1 MYRAWILCGY
11 GNGAIRQLKD
21 NKFLNMIIKKII
33 LISTLVAMA
42 ACSSQVAPPAIT
54 KDPEIEKQI
63 EAVLSKMTLDEKVGQ
78 MTELAIDVLGDF
90 VDGEFQIDDAKLH
103 KAIVEFKV
111 GSFLNAPGPVAQSRE
126 KWQEIIGKI
135 QEISMREIGI
145 PCIYGLDQ
153 NHGTT
158 YTLDG
163 TLFPQNINLAASLN
177 PELVYESARVTAY
190 ETRASNCPWT
200 YSPTLDMA
208 RDPRW
213 SRIWE
218 SFGEDCLVNSV
229 MGVSAVRGFQ
239 GDDPNHISADRVA
252 TSVKHYM
259 GYSMPR
265 TGKDRTPAYISDSDL
280 REKFFAPFKES
291 VEAGALTIMVN
302 SGSINGVPVHA
313 NHELLT
319 KWLKEDLNWDGMIV
333 TDWADINNLYTREH
347 IAADKKEA
355 IQMAINAGIDM
366 AMEPYDLSYCTLLKE
381 LVQENKVPMSRIDD
395 AVRRVLRLKL
405 RLNLFERPN
414 TSSEDYPLFGSSQH
428 AELALHAAEESEVL
442 LKNKDNILPLT
453 KGKKILLAGPNAN
466 SMRCLNGGWSYS
478 WQGHLTDRFAG
489 KYNTI
494 YEALGNKFG
503 AENIR
508 LEQGVTYKPEGSYAE
523 ENEPEIEKAVTAARN
538 VDIIIACIGENSYCE
553 TPGNLSDLAIS
564 TNQAKLVKAL
574 ATTGKP
580 IILILN
586 GGRPRIIN
594 DLEPLAS
601 GIINIL
607 LPGNYGGDALA
618 NILAGDVNPSA
629 KMPYTYPRNQAEL
642 TTYDYRVSEEMD
654 KMEGAYDYDAVISVQ
669 WPFGYGLSYTTFEYS
684 NFQANVSSFTMEDEL
699 LFSIDITNTGT
710 RVGKEAVMLFSR
722 DLVASL
728 TPESRRLRAF
738 KKVELQPGETQTVT
752 LTIKASDLAFVGSD
766 GKWILEQG
774 DFRMQSGNQTLNI
787 TCHQTYKWDTPNK

>member
-1 MYRAWILCGY
+1 M
-11 GNGAIRQLKD
+11 
-21 NKFLNMIIKKII
+21 
-33 LISTLVAMA
+33 AMA
-42 ACSSQVAPPAIT
+42 ACSTQVAPPAIP
-54 KDPEIEKQI
+54 KDSQI
-63 EAVLSKMTLDEKVGQ
+63 EQQVDEVLSKMTLDEKIGQ

-90 VDGEFQIDDAKLH
+90 EDGEFKLDDSKLN
-103 KAIVEFKV
+103 KAIAEFKV
-111 GSFLNAPGPVAQSRE
+111 GSFLNAPGPVAQNRE

-135 QEISMREIGI
+135 QAISMKEIGI

-153 NHGTT
+153 THGTT

-163 TLFPQNINLAASLN
+163 TLFPQNINIAASFN
-177 PELVYESARVTAY
+177 PELAYEAARVTAY
-190 ETRASNCPWT
+190 ETRAANCPWT
-200 YSPTLDMA
+200 YSPTVDMA

-213 SRIWE
+213 SRVWE
-218 SFGEDCLVNSV
+218 NFGEDCLVNSI
-229 MGVSAVRGFQ
+229 MGSSAVRGYQ
-239 GDDPNHISADRVA
+239 GDDPNHIPADRVA

-259 GYSMPR
+259 GYSMSR
-265 TGKDRTPAYISDSDL
+265 TGKDRTPAYISVSDL
-280 REKFFAPFKES
+280 REKCFAPFKEC

-313 NHELLT
+313 DYELLT
-319 KWLKEDLNWDGMIV
+319 KWLKEDLNWDGMLI

-347 IAADKKEA
+347 IATDKKEA
-355 IQMAINAGIDM
+355 IQIAINAGIDM
-366 AMEPYDLSYCTLLKE
+366 AMEPYDLSFCTLLKE
-381 LVQENKVPMSRIDD
+381 LVQEDKVQMSRIDD
-395 AVRRVLRLKL
+395 AVRRILRLKF
-405 RLNLFERPN
+405 RLNLFECPN
-414 TSSEDYPLFGSSQH
+414 TLSEDYPLFGSSEH
-428 AELALHAAEESEVL
+428 AELALRSAEESQIL
-442 LKNKDNILPLT
+442 LKNKDNILPLV
-453 KGKKILLAGPNAN
+453 KGKKFLVTGPNAN

-478 WQGHLTDRFAG
+478 WQGHLADRFAG

-494 YEALGNKFG
+494 YEALSNKFG
-503 AENIR
+503 VDNVR
-508 LEQGVTYKPEGSYAE
+508 LEQGVTYKPEGGYTE
-523 ENEPEIEKAVTAARN
+523 ENEPEIEKAVAAARN

-553 TPGNLSDLAIS
+553 TPGNLSDLVIS
-564 TNQAKLVKAL
+564 ANQSNLVKAL
-574 ATTGKP
+574 ATTRKP

-586 GGRPRIIN
+586 EGRPRIIN

-684 NFQANVSSFTMEDEL
+684 NFQTNVTSFTAENEL
-699 LFSIDITNTGT
+699 HFSIDVTNSGA
-710 RVGKEAVMLFSR
+710 RAGKEVVMLFSR

-738 KKVELQPGETQTVT
+738 KKVELQPGETKTVT
-752 LTIKASDLAFVGSD
+752 MLIKGRDLAFVGAD

-774 DFRMQSGNQTLNI
+774 DFRMQIGNQTVNI
-787 TCHQTYKWDTPNK
+787 TCNKTYKWNTPNK